1 MKIIYYKLQ
10 HRILYVNQKTYD
22 NVKRKNN
29 ISTMCDGCN
38 KQTETIIHAFYNCRN
53 RKKNWNTFEPI
64 IKKLNKNSDNNP
76 ITNILEKYNKY
87 RTQNQETNN
96 DNKYIHIERTW
107 ESKKSIKT

>member
-1 MKIIYYKLQ
+1 MITL
-10 HRILYVNQKTYD
+10 NAKTTYHQCVID
-22 NVKRKNN
+22 A
-29 ISTMCDGCN
+29 TN
-38 KQTETIIHAFYNCRN
+38 KTKQLFTRSITAEI
-53 RKKNWNTFEPI
+53 WNTFEPI